1 MARRDYYVHHE
12 NDYRNSNSYHYG
24 QQKTHPLFVVA
35 VQEVDAYPPSWVD
48 SSVDSTCY
56 SAPETAN
63 GSSYLDAS
71 TYQFPTIQTSLTQF
85 EISPTTRSG

>member
-1 MARRDYYVHHE
+1 MARHDYYVHRE
-12 NDYRNSNSYHYG
+12 NDYCNSNSYHYG
-24 QQKTHPLFVVA
+24 QQKTHPVFVVA

-63 GSSYLDAS
+63 G
-71 TYQFPTIQTSLTQF
+71 
-85 EISPTTRSG
+85 